1 MKKEYY
7 LEMGFRGLTLL
18 FWPII
23 IYKWIFISN
32 IYIERNAFFVFC
44 IFVYIQLVFVLAFF
58 NKIQIAETLGVAL
71 VTQVVGV
78 FTAYAV
84 KAFFETYAEAKD
96 TIEYTKIGIDKDNAS
111 NSISVG

>member
-1 MKKEYY
+1 MKTRIRKKKLVTFTKKWVEII
-7 LEMGFRGLTLL
+7 LTTSL
-18 FWPII
+18 ID
-23 IYKWIFISN
+23 
-32 IYIERNAFFVFC
+32 
-44 IFVYIQLVFVLAFF
+44 IQLVFVLAFF

>member
-1 MKKEYY
+1 MKTRIRKKKLVTFTKKWVEII
-7 LEMGFRGLTLL
+7 LTTSL
-18 FWPII
+18 ID
-23 IYKWIFISN
+23 
-32 IYIERNAFFVFC
+32 
-44 IFVYIQLVFVLAFF
+44 IQLVFVLAFF

-71 VTQVVGV
+71 VTQVIGV

-84 KAFFETYAEAKD
+84 KAFFETYSEAKD